1 MMLVISFAILFLIN
15 ILQAWASRRTGRTA
29 R

>member
-1 MMLVISFAILFLIN
+1 SFAILFLIN
-15 ILQAWASRRTGRTA
+15 LLQAWASRRTGRTA